1 MPDQNHAQTN
11 GSGESSLHAPGP
23 SLRNIEKIPV
33 ARARLRKR
41 LRPRPLRPPSR
52 RSVLT
57 VCAAFSALALLIW
70 IYNALDL
77 GRALNQ
83 DWLGAHLRVLG
94 VWGYPLFVLLAAIVT
109 SIAGPRQLV
118 SFAGGYVYGPLLGA
132 ALSLLG
138 ALLGCLFNFLSA
150 RFLARDRL
158 RRRLGPHCERVD
170 AVVRRSPFLMTIAVR
185 LMPVGNNTATSLAA
199 GLSCIPL
206 PPFLAGSAI
215 GYLPMT
221 VVFALL
227 GSGLQMDKSLNIAIG
242 AGLFAASIGLGLY
255 LFKKLRARA

>member
-77 GRALNQ
+77 GRALDQ
-83 DWLGAHLRVLG
+83 DWLGAHLRVLSA
-94 VWGYPLFVLLAAIVT
+94 P
-109 SIAGPRQLV
+109 
-118 SFAGGYVYGPLLGA
+118 
-132 ALSLLG
+132 SLYTE
-138 ALLGCLFNFLSA
+138 FIISN
-150 RFLARDRL
+150 
-158 RRRLGPHCERVD
+158 RV
-170 AVVRRSPFLMTIAVR
+170 
-185 LMPVGNNTATSLAA
+185 
-199 GLSCIPL
+199 
-206 PPFLAGSAI
+206 
-215 GYLPMT
+215 
-221 VVFALL
+221 
-227 GSGLQMDKSLNIAIG
+227 
-242 AGLFAASIGLGLY
+242 
-255 LFKKLRARA
+255 